1 MIDVAN
7 TVADTAAS
15 LTWTLPHAVAGTMVL
30 SLNAYVLLAGA
41 DFGGGVWDLLARGQ
55 TRDTQRALIAHAI
68 GPIWEANHVWLVL
81 VVVLLFTCFPAAFA
95 HLATVLHIP
104 ITLMLVGIVLR
115 GSAFTFRTY
124 DSTRDAVQRRW
135 GLIFSISSVLTP
147 VLLGVCLG
155 AVAAGRVPMMPAA
168 TAASLSFTAR
178 FVDPWATSVFAWAV
192 GALTL
197 ALFASLA
204 ATYLTV
210 ETGDAV
216 LQRVFRRRALQS
228 QAAVVATALGT
239 LWLAREASPALYA
252 ALTQG
257 AGVPALHALTALS
270 ALITCWALSRHHF
283 RMARLAIVAEASC
296 LVWGWAWAQ
305 FPWLLPPDRSITA
318 LAAPRIT
325 LSLTLGALSVGTLIL
340 LPSFVYLFRVFKS
353 PGAGFLPD
361 DEAVMV
367 PEDRAGP

>member
-1 MIDVAN
+1 MSD
-7 TVADTAAS
+7 AAAT

-41 DFGGGVWDLLARGQ
+41 DFGGGVWDLLARGRN
-55 TRDTQRALIAHAI
+55 RDAQRALIAHAI

-81 VVVLLFTCFPAAFA
+81 VVVLLFTCFPSAFA

-155 AVAAGRVPMMPAA
+155 AVAAGRVPMMPPADAA
-168 TAASLSFTAR
+168 ALDFAAR
-178 FVDPWATSVFAWAV
+178 FVDPWASSGFAWAV

-197 ALFASLA
+197 ALFAGLA

-210 ETGDAV
+210 ETTDTE
-216 LQRVFRRRALQS
+216 LQDVFRRRALQS
-228 QAAVVATALGT
+228 QGVVVLTALGT
-239 LWLAREASPALYA
+239 LWLARDASPMLFG

-257 AGVPALHALTALS
+257 AGVPVLHALTAL
-270 ALITCWALSRHHF
+270 ATAVTCWALARRHF
-283 RMARLAIVAEASC
+283 RVARLAMVGQASC
-296 LVWGWAWAQ
+296 LVWGWAWSQ
-305 FPWLLPPDRSITA
+305 FPWLLPPDRSITS

-361 DEAVMV
+361 DEAVTV